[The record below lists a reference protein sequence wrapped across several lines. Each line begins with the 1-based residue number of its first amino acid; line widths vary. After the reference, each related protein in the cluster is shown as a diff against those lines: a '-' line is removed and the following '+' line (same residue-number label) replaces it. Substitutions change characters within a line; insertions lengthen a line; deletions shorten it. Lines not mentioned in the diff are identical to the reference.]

1 MYSTTKYYIYIHNL
15 VYVKVLRKMQQT
27 KSVNTIVSIP
37 DLVIIKYFG
46 NNTTEIKGIVFTCP
60 DLLPSALVVELELSN
75 KTIPCQFQ
83 RPQVKF
89 SFPLHKKMR
98 SLRVRLSSEIKSLAF
113 ITRGTLRQAFITR
126 GTLRQAFKLPTACRS
141 FYSKKKRLSLE
152 NCAFLGH
159 YAANRGNF
167 LPTFRQTTYRFH
179 LQGFLGS
186 F

>member
-1 MYSTTKYYIYIHNL
+1 
-15 VYVKVLRKMQQT
+15 MQQT

-113 ITRGTLRQAFITR
+113 ITRGTLRQAF
-126 GTLRQAFKLPTACRS
+126 KLPTACRS